1 VTQTTTHQNK
11 YGKYVELI
19 ERCGPLEPVTAAIA
33 HPCDAVSLTAALEAA
48 SIELIE
54 PILVGPPKKLLAI
67 AKAEGLSLEG
77 IRIVEVPHSHEA
89 ARVAVELVR
98 RGEAEIL
105 VKGSLHTNELLH
117 EVTDPDTGLRTER
130 RISQV
135 FVMDVPN
142 HPKPL
147 FVTDAAVNI
156 FPTLDDKVD
165 ICRNAIDLAQDLGIA
180 CPKVAI
186 LSAVETVTSK
196 IPSTIDAAALCKMA
210 ERGQIV
216 GGVLDG
222 PLAMDNAIDP
232 AAARAKGLRSPVA
245 GDADILV
252 APDLEAANMMA
263 KLLTFLA
270 NADGAGIVVGARV
283 PIVVTSR
290 ADSVRTRI
298 ASCAVAS
305 LVAHARRRKPL

>member
-1 VTQTTTHQNK
+1 MTQNDGHQNK

-54 PILVGPPKKLLAI
+54 SILVGPPKKLEAI

-105 VKGSLHTNELLH
+105 VKGSLHTSELLH
-117 EVTDPDTGLRTER
+117 EVTDRDTGLRTER

-135 FVMDVPN
+135 FVMDVPT

-165 ICRNAIDLAQDLGIA
+165 ICKNAIDLAQDLGIA

-216 GGVLDG
+216 GGLLDG

-232 AAARAKGLRSPVA
+232 AAARAKGLQSPVA